1 MKIKIYRHCLSG
13 NYIRQTFGDHH
24 LQGYCRYSCVPGIV
38 QKKGPSEDQ
47 RSPIPAQ
54 TTVLV
59 SGFKIWEFRVWCN
72 RGLIQS
78 KDSKVCSFVA
88 KYWVFW
94 ARTIRSSVSNIAFGA
109 LVHQGGGGVW
119 LKPGLF
125 GSWMCVCWQDSTRQ
139 LPNRPHMVFQCVWT
153 PGIK

>member
-1 MKIKIYRHCLSG
+1 MYIYMKIKIYRHCLSG

-88 KYWVFW
+88 KYWMFW

-109 LVHQGGGGVW
+109 LVHQGGGGAKNCLIPKRTQGAQGGTSIW
-119 LKPGLF
+119 ALF
-125 GSWMCVCWQDSTRQ
+125 FISLVGT
-139 LPNRPHMVFQCVWT
+139 
-153 PGIK
+153 